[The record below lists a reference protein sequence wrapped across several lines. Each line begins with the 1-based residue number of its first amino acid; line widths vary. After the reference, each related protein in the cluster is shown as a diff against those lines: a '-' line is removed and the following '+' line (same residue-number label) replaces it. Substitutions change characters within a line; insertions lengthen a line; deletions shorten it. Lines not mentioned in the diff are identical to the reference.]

1 MGNILKAI
9 TDGALDSI
17 KSPLQV
23 VKDVGKGDFSK
34 AFKDLKHIPGNQERA
49 NKDILQSAGIRGW
62 VGDHPGESAAAIVGS
77 VFGGAALM
85 GGGAAAAGGA
95 GAAGA
100 GGAAGGSAA
109 LGGTGAAGY
118 LAPAAAGGVG
128 SSGTGVSLTSAGALS
143 SISSQA
149 PSTAALLSMGKAGVG
164 SASATAG
171 ASSFTPAMLTTQGAA
186 ASGGTYGAAS
196 APAVALQTPAAGG
209 ASAGSSTMSN
219 PETWDKISKLMNSVK
234 KPEQESESLA
244 PAPVGSGYRGNFNF
258 DRKNFQNQALTQ
270 TYGEL
275 YNKPTKAPNIK
286 F

>member
-1 MGNILKAI
+1 MGNLLKAM

-17 KSPLQV
+17 KSPLKV
-23 VKDVGKGDFSK
+23 VKDLGKGDFSG
-34 AFKDLKHIPGNQERA
+34 AFKNLKHMPGNQERA

-77 VFGGAALM
+77 IFGGAALM
-85 GGGAAAAGGA
+85 GGGAA
-95 GAAGA
+95 AAGA

-109 LGGTGAAGY
+109 LGGAGAAGY
-118 LAPAAAGGVG
+118 MAPAAAGGVG
-128 SSGTGVSLTSAGALS
+128 ATGTGVSLTSAGALS

-196 APAVALQTPAAGG
+196 APAVALQTPATG

-219 PETWDKISKLMNSVK
+219 PETWNQISKLMNSVK
-234 KPEQESESLA
+234 QPEQENQNLA

>member
-1 MGNILKAI
+1 MGNILQAI

-17 KSPLQV
+17 KSPLKV
-23 VKDVGKGDFSK
+23 VKDVGKGDFSE
-34 AFKDLKHIPGNQERA
+34 AFKNLKHMPGNQERA
-49 NKDILQSAGIRGW
+49 NKEILQSAGIRGW

-77 VFGGAALM
+77 IFGGAALM

-100 GGAAGGSAA
+100 TGGSAA
-109 LGGTGAAGY
+109 LGGAGAAGY
-118 LAPAAAGGVG
+118 MAPTVAGGVG
-128 SSGTGVSLTSAGALS
+128 ASGTGASLASTGALS
-143 SISSQA
+143 AVSSQA

-164 SASATAG
+164 ASTATAG

-196 APAVALQTPAAGG
+196 APAIALQTPAAGS
-209 ASAGSSTMSN
+209 ASAGSSTLSN
-219 PETWDKISKLMNSVK
+219 PDTWNQISKLINSVK
-234 KPEQESESLA
+234 KPEQENQSLA
-244 PAPVGSGYRGNFNF
+244 PAPTGSGYRGNFNF

-275 YNKPTKAPNIK
+275 YNSPTKAPNIK

>member
-1 MGNILKAI
+1 MGNILSAI

-17 KSPLQV
+17 KSPLKV
-23 VKDVGKGDFSK
+23 VKDIGKGDFSG
-34 AFKDLKHIPGNQERA
+34 AFKNLKHIPGNQERA
-49 NKDILQSAGIRGW
+49 NKEILQSAGIRGW

-77 VFGGAALM
+77 IFGGAALM

-109 LGGTGAAGY
+109 LGGAGAAGY
-118 LAPAAAGGVG
+118 LAPTAAGGVG
-128 SSGTGVSLTSAGALS
+128 ATGAGGSLASTGALS
-143 SISSQA
+143 AISSQA
-149 PSTAALLSMGKAGVG
+149 PSTAALLQMGNAGVG
-164 SASATAG
+164 ASTATAG

-196 APAVALQTPAAGG
+196 APAIALQTPAAGG

-219 PETWDKISKLMNSVK
+219 PETWNQISKLVNSVK
-234 KPEQESESLA
+234 KPEQEDQTLA
-244 PAPVGSGYRGNFNF
+244 PVPMGSGHRGNFNF

-275 YNKPTKAPNIK
+275 YNKPTKTPNIK